1 MKTFLVV
8 FYFLIWFWSLF
19 ETRMEERATTN
30 LHLWG
35 KVDGIIM
42 LLFFTDLGV
51 LIYSVLEVHG
61 VWEYVSVYVS
71 QLLS

>member
-1 MKTFLVV
+1 MKTYVIL
-8 FYFLIWFWSLF
+8 FYFLIWSLALVG
-19 ETRMEERATTN
+19 TMDS

-35 KVDGIIM
+35 EVEGII
-42 LLFFTDLGV
+42 LFVFYALV
-51 LIYSVLEVHG
+51 SIFIYSVLEDCG

>member
-8 FYFLIWFWSLF
+8 LYFLIWFWSLF
-19 ETRMEERATTN
+19 ETTTN

-35 KVDGIIM
+35 SVDGIIM
-42 LLFFTDLGV
+42 FLFFTDLGV
-51 LIYSVLEVHG
+51 LIYSVLEVYG

>member
-19 ETRMEERATTN
+19 ETTTS

-35 KVDGIIM
+35 RVEGIIM
-42 LLFFTDLGV
+42 FLFFTDLGV
-51 LIYSVLEVHG
+51 LIYSVLFNL
-61 VWEYVSVYVS
+61 Y
-71 QLLS
+71 

>member
-8 FYFLIWFWSLF
+8 LYFLIWFSSLF
-19 ETRMEERATTN
+19 ETTAN

-35 KVDGIIM
+35 RVEGII
-42 LLFFTDLGV
+42 LFIFYADLGI
-51 LIYSVLEVHG
+51 LIYFVLKDHG

>member
-8 FYFLIWFWSLF
+8 LYFLIWFWSLF
-19 ETRMEERATTN
+19 ETTTN

-35 KVDGIIM
+35 TVDGIIM
-42 LLFFTDLGV
+42 FLFFTDLGV

>member
-1 MKTFLVV
+1 MKTYVIL
-8 FYFLIWFWSLF
+8 FYFLIWSLALVG
-19 ETRMEERATTN
+19 TMDS

-35 KVDGIIM
+35 EVEGII
-42 LLFFTDLGV
+42 LFVFYALV
-51 LIYSVLEVHG
+51 SIFIYFVLEDYG

>member
-19 ETRMEERATTN
+19 ETTTS

-35 KVDGIIM
+35 DVEGI
-42 LLFFTDLGV
+42 LLFIFYANLAI
-51 LIYSVLEVHG
+51 LIYFVLEDHG
-61 VWEYVSVYVS
+61 VWEYVSAYVS

>member
-1 MKTFLVV
+1 MKTYVIF
-8 FYFLIWFWSLF
+8 FYFLIWSLALVG
-19 ETRMEERATTN
+19 TMDS

-35 KVDGIIM
+35 EVEGII
-42 LLFFTDLGV
+42 LFVFYALV
-51 LIYSVLEVHG
+51 SIFIYFVFEDYG

>member
-8 FYFLIWFWSLF
+8 LYFLIWFWSLF
-19 ETRMEERATTN
+19 ETMTS
-30 LHLWG
+30 LHLWED
-35 KVDGIIM
+35 VEGI
-42 LLFFTDLGV
+42 LLFIFYANLAI
-51 LIYSVLEVHG
+51 LIYFVLEDHG

>member
-1 MKTFLVV
+1 MKTYVIF
-8 FYFLIWFWSLF
+8 FYFLIWSL
-19 ETRMEERATTN
+19 ALVVTTDS

-35 KVDGIIM
+35 EVEGII
-42 LLFFTDLGV
+42 LFVFYASV
-51 LIYSVLEVHG
+51 SIFIYFVFEDYG

>member
-8 FYFLIWFWSLF
+8 LYFLIWFWSLF
-19 ETRMEERATTN
+19 ETTTN

-35 KVDGIIM
+35 TVDGTIM
-42 LLFFTDLGV
+42 FLFFTDLGV
-51 LIYSVLEVHG
+51 LIYSVLEVYG
-61 VWEYVSVYVS
+61 VWEYVSEYVS

>member
-19 ETRMEERATTN
+19 ETTTS

-35 KVDGIIM
+35 RVEGIIM
-42 LLFFTDLGV
+42 FLFFTDLGV
-51 LIYSVLEVHG
+51 LIYSVLEVYG
-61 VWEYVSVYVS
+61 VWEYVSVYAS

>member
-1 MKTFLVV
+1 MITYLIF
-8 FYFLIWFWSLF
+8 FYFLIWFLAFFGTMDS
-19 ETRMEERATTN
+19 

-35 KVDGIIM
+35 EVEGII
-42 LLFFTDLGV
+42 LFVFYAHLSIF
-51 LIYSVLEVHG
+51 IYSVLEDHG

>member
-8 FYFLIWFWSLF
+8 LYFLIWFWSLF
-19 ETRMEERATTN
+19 DTMTN

-35 KVDGIIM
+35 RV
-42 LLFFTDLGV
+42 DLGV

>member
-8 FYFLIWFWSLF
+8 LYFLIWFWSLF
-19 ETRMEERATTN
+19 ETTTN

-35 KVDGIIM
+35 TVDGIIM
-42 LLFFTDLGV
+42 FLFFTDLGV
-51 LIYSVLEVHG
+51 LIYSVLEVYG

-71 QLLS
+71 QLLL

>member
-8 FYFLIWFWSLF
+8 LYFLIWFWSLF
-19 ETRMEERATTN
+19 ETTTN

-35 KVDGIIM
+35 SVEGIIM
-42 LLFFTDLGV
+42 FLFFTDLGV

>member
-8 FYFLIWFWSLF
+8 LYFLIWFWSLF
-19 ETRMEERATTN
+19 GTMTN

-35 KVDGIIM
+35 RVDGIIM
-42 LLFFTDLGV
+42 FLFFTDLGV
-51 LIYSVLEVHG
+51 LIYFVLEVYG

>member
-8 FYFLIWFWSLF
+8 LYFLIWFWSLF
-19 ETRMEERATTN
+19 ETTTN

-35 KVDGIIM
+35 TVDGII
-42 LLFFTDLGV
+42 LFLFFTDLGV
-51 LIYSVLEVHG
+51 LIYSVLEVYG

-71 QLLS
+71 QLLL

>member
-1 MKTFLVV
+1 METYLIF
-8 FYFLIWFWSLF
+8 FYFLICFLALIGTMDS
-19 ETRMEERATTN
+19 

-35 KVDGIIM
+35 KIEGII
-42 LLFFTDLGV
+42 LFVFYALV
-51 LIYSVLEVHG
+51 FIFIYFVLEDHG

>member
-1 MKTFLVV
+1 MKTYLIF
-8 FYFLIWFWSLF
+8 FYFLIWSLALIG
-19 ETRMEERATTN
+19 TMDS

-35 KVDGIIM
+35 EVEGMI
-42 LLFFTDLGV
+42 LFVFHALV
-51 LIYSVLEVHG
+51 CIFIYFVLEDHG

>member
-19 ETRMEERATTN
+19 ETTTN
-30 LHLWG
+30 LYLWG

-42 LLFFTDLGV
+42 FLFFTDLGV

>member
-8 FYFLIWFWSLF
+8 LYFLIWFWSLF
-19 ETRMEERATTN
+19 ETTTN

-35 KVDGIIM
+35 TVDGIIM
-42 LLFFTDLGV
+42 FLFFTDLGV
-51 LIYSVLEVHG
+51 LIYSVLEVYG

>member
-1 MKTFLVV
+1 MKTFLIF
-8 FYFLIWFWSLF
+8 FYFLIWSLALIG
-19 ETRMEERATTN
+19 TMDS

-35 KVDGIIM
+35 EVEGII
-42 LLFFTDLGV
+42 LFVFYALV
-51 LIYSVLEVHG
+51 FIFIYFVLEDHG

>member
-1 MKTFLVV
+1 MKTYLIV
-8 FYFLIWFWSLF
+8 FYFLVYFFSLLD
-19 ETRMEERATTN
+19 TTTS

-35 KVDGIIM
+35 RVEGII
-42 LLFFTDLGV
+42 LFIFYADLGV
-51 LIYSVLEVHG
+51 LIYFVLEVHG